1 MSEPPSHPAE
11 GLSIAARATFEAIAL
26 GQRKR
31 HPVAAITELC
41 RHGLI
46 VGHPAAGWSVP
57 THLHIAFCEWCAT
70 QEPLDV

>member
-57 THLHIAFCEWCAT
+57 VNLHIAWCEWCAT